1 MYAVVNHLHFNR
13 PAAEFSAAVQDS
25 GGPRL
30 AQERGFR
37 QIYFVQEAEDQG
49 IIIILWD
56 DAASAAAGAQPGSMR
71 TSCPTWPAPRTAA
84 RAKCSPV
91 TRKRGGQS

>member
-37 QIYFVQEAEDQG
+37 QIYFVQEAENQG

-56 DAASAAAGAQPGSMR
+56 DAASAAAGAQSFG
-71 TSCPTWPAPRTAA
+71 PTWFHENIMPHLA
-84 RAKCSPV
+84 SPQNRSAGEV
-91 TRKRGGQS
+91 LASYP